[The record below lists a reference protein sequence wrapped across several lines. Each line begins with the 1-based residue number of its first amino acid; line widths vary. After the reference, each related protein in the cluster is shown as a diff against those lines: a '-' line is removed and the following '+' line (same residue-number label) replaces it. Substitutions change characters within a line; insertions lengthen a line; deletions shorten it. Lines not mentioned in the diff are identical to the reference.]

1 MKLSLRITDEIDL
14 CFTTYPKSL
23 ELGRLEKIPL
33 RDVWEREDTHFT
45 PWLEQHLPE
54 LQRAIHALAPI
65 TITDTQTEI
74 TTGDVRCDILGSIG
88 QEKIIIENMLTK
100 TDFEHLG
107 KCITYASIHK
117 AKHIVW
123 IAEKFKEEHLSAID
137 WLNENFNLDS
147 EINFY
152 AVEVSVKVIKKD
164 GIITGP
170 PAPDFIAVRQPDFDI
185 KNQRREVEHKEYS
198 ERKINRKKFWDELI
212 DANGKINPKWKDR
225 KSHYGT
231 WLNSYNS
238 KVGNTTFIFR
248 GPARRSIP
256 SIQLWIG
263 NARDRAI
270 EKIWKQLTDQKSS
283 IEQKW
288 NSLSDLKLLWE
299 SPENRAS
306 KTIVLESDLKIDFKN
321 SSEEDNRKCK
331 EWFMENMKKFEELFI
346 PIIKE
351 LKV

>member
-1 MKLSLRITDEIDL
+1 MLHNAKSYIFGCRHH
-14 CFTTYPKSL
+14 KSL
-23 ELGRLEKIPL
+23 ELGTWEKIPL
-33 RDVWEREDTHFT
+33 REVWAREDTNFT

-74 TTGDVRCDILGSIG
+74 TTDDVRCDILGNVG
-88 QEKIIIENMLTK
+88 QEKIIIENMLEK
-100 TDFEHLG
+100 SDFEHLG
-107 KCITYASIHK
+107 KCITYASKHK

-123 IAEKFKEEHLSAID
+123 VAEEFKEEHLSAID

-152 AVEVSVKVIKKD
+152 AVEVSVIQIKKD
-164 GIITGP
+164 GKVTGP
-170 PAPDFIAVRQPDFDI
+170 PAPQFIAVRQPEFD
-185 KNQRREVEHKEYS
+185 KKEAAQEEYS
-198 ERKINRKKFWDELI
+198 ERLINRKKFWDELI
-212 DANGKINPKWKDR
+212 DAKGKINPKWKDR

-238 KVGNTTFIFR
+238 KVGNTTFLFR

-256 SIQLWIG
+256 TIQLWIG
-263 NARDRAI
+263 NGRDRAI

-321 SSEEDNRKCK
+321 SSEEENRKCK
-331 EWFMENMKKFEELFI
+331 EWFMENMKKFEEVFI
-346 PIIKE
+346 PILNG
-351 LKV
+351 LKS

>member
-1 MKLSLRITDEIDL
+1 M
-14 CFTTYPKSL
+14 
-23 ELGRLEKIPL
+23 ELGTWEKVPL
-33 RDVWEREDTHFT
+33 RKAWPNEASDFT

-74 TTGDVRCDILGSIG
+74 TTGDVRCDILGNVG
-88 QEKIIIENMLTK
+88 EEKIIIENMLDK
-100 TDFEHLG
+100 SDFQHLG

-123 IAEKFKEEHLSAID
+123 VAEEFKEEHLSAID

-152 AVEVSVKVIKKD
+152 AVEVSVMQIKKD
-164 GIITGP
+164 GKVTGP
-170 PAPDFIAVRQPDFDI
+170 PAPIFTAVRQPEFS
-185 KNQRREVEHKEYS
+185 KKEAVQQEYS
-198 ERKINRKKFWDELI
+198 ERLINRKKFWDELI

-225 KSHYGT
+225 KSHHGT

-248 GPARRSIP
+248 GPARKSIP

-263 NARDRAI
+263 NGRDRAI

-288 NSLSDLKLLWE
+288 NSLSDLKLSWE

-306 KTIVLESDLKIDFKN
+306 KTIVVYSDQKIDFKN
-321 SSEEDNRKCK
+321 SSEEENRKCK
-331 EWFMENMKKFEELFI
+331 EWFLENMKIFEELFI
-346 PIIKE
+346 PFLKE
-351 LKV
+351 LK